1 MAPFKP
7 EQGMKAGP
15 FGRGGSLGPKTLNL
29 QTEGR
34 PPPAK
39 PPGGYRIESRVGV
52 QAPAEVIWELVYDIE
67 RWADWNPTYAWKAGR
82 IGLGEVL
89 TLDLKLPGQPDQE
102 IHPKVLEW
110 APPSQ
115 LHWQLTMLG
124 GMIKT
129 LRYIEIDPLAEE
141 ACVVDNGELFSG
153 LMGPS
158 LGKRMSGPVRRGF
171 QAMNEALKARAEAE
185 WRARKG

>member
-1 MAPFKP
+1 MDVT
-7 EQGMKAGP
+7 
-15 FGRGGSLGPKTLNL
+15 LGK
-29 QTEGR
+29 
-34 PPPAK
+34 
-39 PPGGYRIESRVGV
+39 
-52 QAPAEVIWELVYDIE
+52 
-67 RWADWNPTYAWKAGR
+67 
-82 IGLGEVL
+82 
-89 TLDLKLPGQPDQE
+89 GQ
-102 IHPKVLEW
+102 IRPKVLEW